1 MSMDI
6 NSIKKNFEN
15 NKPIIIL
22 DKSREVEG
30 DLIFPSEII
39 NSEVINFM
47 ISKGKGLLCTV
58 ADEKLLIERGFFKL
72 PSNNLDKHNTNY
84 FIPIDYKLSNTGISS
99 FERAKTIE
107 MLAQNNN
114 INLFS
119 YPGHVQLLGGIGI
132 NNRKGHTEASLEL
145 VEFIGYKRFST
156 IIEILDENGDS
167 HNFEYINQLSKEYD
181 IPIIDIEDI
190 YIESMKRKQF
200 VFKVSEAKLPTE
212 LGVFKIVGFKNLLDN
227 KEHFL
232 IYSGDIFDGDPVKV
246 RVHSECVTGD
256 VLKSKKCDCGS
267 QLYNAMNEI
276 KQRGI
281 LIYLRQE
288 GRNIGI
294 TNKIKA
300 YALQDDGVDTYDAN
314 EIIGLPPD
322 GRDYA
327 IAAQMLKAMNIN
339 DIILLSNNEDKKNQ
353 LMKYGINVKKMEKLF
368 GKLTVENKFYLKTKM
383 ERFNH
388 KLNEFLK

>member
-1 MSMDI
+1 MDI
-6 NSIKKNFEN
+6 NEVIKSFEK
-15 NKPIIIL
+15 NKPVIIL

-39 NSEVINFM
+39 NSKVINFM

-58 ADEKLLIERGFFKL
+58 ADEKYLIEKGFFKL

-107 MLAQNNN
+107 MLAKNNN

-119 YPGHVQLLGGIGI
+119 YPGHIQLLGGVGI
-132 NNRKGHTEASLEL
+132 NNRKGHTESSLEL
-145 VEFIGYKRFST
+145 VEFAGYKRFST
-156 IIEILDENGDS
+156 IVEILDESGDS
-167 HNFEYINQLSKEYD
+167 HNFEYIKQLSKEYD
-181 IPIIDIEDI
+181 IPIITVDEV
-190 YIESMKRKQF
+190 YEESIKRKQF
-200 VFKVSEAKLPTE
+200 VFKVSEASLPTE
-212 LGVFKIVGFKNLLDN
+212 VGLFKILGFKNQLDN
-227 KEHFL
+227 REHFL
-232 IYSGDIFDGDPVKV
+232 IYSGDIFDGEPVKV

-256 VLKSKKCDCGS
+256 VLRSKKCDCGS
-267 QLYNAMNEI
+267 QLYSAMNEI

-288 GRNIGI
+288 GRDIGI

-300 YALQDDGVDTYDAN
+300 YALQDDGIDTYDAN

-327 IAAQMLKAMNIN
+327 IAAQMLRAINIES
-339 DIILLSNNEDKKNQ
+339 IILLTNNEDKKAQ
-353 LMKYGINVKKMEKLF
+353 LEKYGISVKKMESLF
-368 GKLTVENKFYLKTKM
+368 GKVTEENTVYLKTKM

-388 KLNEFLK
+388 KLEKILK